1 MNWERLDKELISF
14 KVVWIHYK
22 KDGPNEVNSII
33 TFVLLQR
40 CKCLSVLKHFSN
52 KNLFC
57 ICPLH

>member
-33 TFVLLQR
+33 TCSSSEVQMSFRIKTLY
-40 CKCLSVLKHFSN
+40 
-52 KNLFC
+52 
-57 ICPLH
+57 